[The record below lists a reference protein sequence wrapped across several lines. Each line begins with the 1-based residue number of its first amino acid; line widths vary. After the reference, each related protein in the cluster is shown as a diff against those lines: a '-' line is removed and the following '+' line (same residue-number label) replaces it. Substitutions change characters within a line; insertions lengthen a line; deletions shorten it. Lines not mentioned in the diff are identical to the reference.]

1 MNQLALVQSS
11 VFLSLDLGASTMNQR
26 QQDPRYVANRAFA
39 ESLNQ
44 LQKTLQAADTQAVPP
59 IEPDKSSPNS
69 ANAAPFDLSS
79 FEQAVADIEAFMET
93 RQQQEEDH

>member
-1 MNQLALVQSS
+1 
-11 VFLSLDLGASTMNQR
+11 MNQR
-26 QQDPRYVANRAFA
+26 QQDPRYAADRAFA

-44 LQKTLQAADTQAVPP
+44 LQKTLQAADTKAAQPVK
-59 IEPDKSSPNS
+59 PDHNNPDS
-69 ANAAPFDLSS
+69 ANGSFDLSS